1 MQALPVVEHNR
12 NTPLVEQIV
21 EQIVRNID
29 HRIWLPG
36 TRLPSIRQMAQ
47 ALSVSKFTVVE
58 AYDRMVAKGHL
69 ESRRGAG
76 FFVAGKASIPS
87 IVEADT
93 PIDRAIDTV
102 WLMRQMLLQD
112 NDMQKPGCGWL
123 PTEWL
128 MTEDTRRAMRT
139 LSRSPILRPTSYGLP
154 AGYLPLRQQLQQ
166 RLAEIDIDTRPS
178 QILLTSGAMPAIDLI
193 LRYFLRSG
201 DSVMIDDPSYFNF
214 RGNLKI
220 HRVNIIPVPRNA
232 QGPDL
237 AIMEQVIQQHKPRLY
252 LTNSVLHNPL
262 GTSIAPGIAF
272 KLLQLAHLHDFHIVE
287 DDIYRDLQPI
297 PTQRLA
303 ALDQLQRVIY
313 VGSFSKTLSANFR
326 VGFLTAHKDLV
337 SELAD
342 LKLLTG
348 ITSSEAVE
356 QVVYQLLTEGYYRK
370 HVEKLRSK
378 LGSAMAYAR
387 PRVNRLGWQIH
398 AEPEGGMFLWCKLPD
413 GIQAPDL
420 AARALGSHIVLAPG
434 NLMSTSPNANQ
445 YLRFNIAHAQH
456 PSLYEQLGLL
466 QTSATMKHCFSTC

>member
-1 MQALPVVEHNR
+1 MHALPVLDHKKNQ
-12 NTPLVEQIV
+12 PLVEQIV
-21 EQIVRNID
+21 DQIIRNIEVKV
-29 HRIWLPG
+29 WQVG
-36 TRLPSIRQMAQ
+36 MRLPSIRHLAQ
-47 ALSVSKFTVVE
+47 TLSVSKFTVVE
-58 AYDRMVAKGHL
+58 AYDRLVAKGFL

-76 FFVAGKASIPS
+76 FFVAGKNQTVSAPES
-87 IVEADT
+87 DT
-93 PIDRAIDTV
+93 PIQRDIDTV

-112 NDMQKPGCGWL
+112 SDMQKPGCGWL

-128 MTEDTRRAMRT
+128 MIEDTRRALRT
-139 LSRSPILRPTSYGLP
+139 LSRSPILRPTYYGLP

-166 RLAEIDIDTRPS
+166 RLAEMDIDARPS
-178 QILLTSGAMPAIDLI
+178 QILLGSGAMSMIDLI

-214 RGNLKI
+214 RGNLKL
-220 HRVNIIPVPRNA
+220 HRVQIIPIPRNA

-237 AIMEQVIQQHKPRLY
+237 EKMEQAIIQHKPRLY

-272 KLLQLAHLHDFHIVE
+272 RLLQLAHRHDFHIVE
-287 DDIYRDLQPI
+287 DDIYRDLQNI

-337 SELAD
+337 NELTD
-342 LKLLTG
+342 LKLLTS

-370 HVEKLRSK
+370 HVEKLKGK
-378 LGSAMAYAR
+378 LATAMAYAR
-387 PRVNRLGWQIH
+387 PRIDKLGWKVS
-398 AEPEGGMFLWCKLPD
+398 AEPEGGMFLWCELPE
-413 GIQAPDL
+413 GVEAPDL
-420 AARALGSHIVLAPG
+420 AARALDAHIVLAPG
-434 NLMSTSPNANQ
+434 NLMSTAANAKHF
-445 YLRFNIAHAQH
+445 LRFNVAHALNG
-456 PSLYEQLGLL
+456 SLFDQLGRL
-466 QTSATMKHCFSTC
+466 QSSATIKHCVLSS